1 MFFLPKSV
9 YNWEKEYSL
18 WEEKEMR
25 NFDYSHL
32 KDRTWDNEILSYVAK
47 IHEFKG
53 KQELYFRQK
62 TVELERL
69 VEIAKVQS
77 TESSN
82 RIEGIVTTSSR
93 LQQLVEDK
101 TTPRNRDEKEILGY
115 RNVLNL
121 IHENYQY
128 IPLKSNYI
136 LQLHRDLLQYTELS
150 YGGKYKTSPNE
161 IDAVLPNGE
170 KRILFK
176 PLESY
181 ETPDAIK
188 QICSSYQQALDH
200 EIVDSLIL
208 IPCVILDFLCVHP
221 FNDGNGRMSRL
232 LTLLLLYCNDYV
244 VGKYISIEK
253 EIANTKEAYYQ
264 ALAQADL
271 GWHEGT
277 NDPEQ
282 FIKYMLGIILKCYRE
297 FDERL
302 TISEKSGKRSNSYD
316 IVKTYVNSTIGTF
329 TKRDAM
335 ENCPSL
341 GSSSVE
347 SALKKLVEDGSI
359 IRKGRGRASHYIRKD
374 AIE

>member
-1 MFFLPKSV
+1 
-9 YNWEKEYSL
+9 
-18 WEEKEMR
+18 MR
-25 NFDYSHL
+25 NFDYSYL
-32 KDRTWDNEILSYVAK
+32 KNRTWDNEILTYVAK

-53 KQELYFRQK
+53 KQELYIRQK
-62 TVELERL
+62 PVELERL
-69 VEIAKVQS
+69 IEVAKVQS

-82 RIEGIVTTSSR
+82 RIEGIITTRSR

-170 KRILFK
+170 KRVLFK
-176 PLESY
+176 PLEPY
-181 ETPDAIK
+181 ETPDAIE
-188 QICSSYQQALDH
+188 QICNSYQKALDQ
-200 EIVDSLIL
+200 EIIDSLIL

-232 LTLLLLYCNDYV
+232 LTLLLLYRNDYV

-253 EIANTKEAYYQ
+253 EIADTKESYYQ
-264 ALAQADL
+264 ALEQSDL

-277 NDPEQ
+277 NDPKP

-297 FDERL
+297 FEERL
-302 TISEKSGKRSNSYD
+302 IISEKSGKRSNSYD

-347 SALKKLVEDGSI
+347 SALKKLVEDGTI
-359 IRKGRGRASHYIRKD
+359 IRKGKGRTSHYIRKD

>member
-62 TVELERL
+62 PVELERL

-161 IDAVLPNGE
+161 IDAVLPSGE

-176 PLESY
+176 PLELY
-181 ETPDAIK
+181 ETPDAIE
-188 QICSSYQQALDH
+188 QICSSYQQALDC

-232 LTLLLLYCNDYV
+232 LTLLLLYRNDYV

-316 IVKTYVNSTIGTF
+316 IVKTYVNSTICTF

>member
-62 TVELERL
+62 PVELERL

-302 TISEKSGKRSNSYD
+302 TICEKSGKRSNSYD